1 MKQLIM
7 TREMPRLSLR
17 AKILATVTAL
27 VAAVALPQIC
37 HVAGAALGVG
47 TGIGEMLLPMHLP
60 ILLVGLLA
68 GPTVGAVAGLLAP
81 LVSFMLSGMPLVNAL
96 PFMCI
101 ELAVYGLCTGALR
114 SVKLPTVLK
123 VIAAQLVGRTVR
135 FFAMMIAAA
144 GGHTALSA
152 VSVWQS
158 VKTGWVGLAIQLI
171 LIPIVALIV
180 EKAQNN
186 EK

>member
-1 MKQLIM
+1 MKQM
-7 TREMPRLSLR
+7 TMIREMPRLSLR
-17 AKILATVTAL
+17 AKLLATVSAL
-27 VAAVALPQIC
+27 AAAVALPQIC
-37 HVAGAALGVG
+37 HVTGAALGVG

-81 LVSFMLSGMPLVNAL
+81 LVSFLLSGMPLVTAL

-114 SVKLPTVLK
+114 AVKLPVVLK
-123 VIAAQLVGRTVR
+123 VIAAQFMGRLAR
-135 FFAMMIAAA
+135 LFAILIAGA

-152 VSVWQS
+152 NSVWQA
-158 VKTGWVGLAIQLI
+158 VKTGWIGLAIQLI
-171 LIPIVALIV
+171 LIPVMALIV
-180 EKAQNN
+180 EKLQKN
-186 EK
+186 EE